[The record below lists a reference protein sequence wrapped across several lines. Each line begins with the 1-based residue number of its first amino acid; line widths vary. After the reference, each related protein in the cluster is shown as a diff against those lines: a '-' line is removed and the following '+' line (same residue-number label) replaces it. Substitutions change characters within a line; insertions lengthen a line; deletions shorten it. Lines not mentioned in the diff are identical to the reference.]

1 MPRSA
6 PPKGQVFD
14 DPTLAGRILGY
25 DKFEGTS
32 ESAVKLMLRV
42 PYIMVLFYSLTFYIS
57 KKIQTLAVNGV
68 ACWVNPAFWAQLT
81 REQRLTAIAHEI
93 GHKMLMHPTRRGA
106 RDRVL
111 WNMAGDYVINLMLV
125 ESGFAPLANLV
136 IDGKAW
142 SWLYDIKY
150 AGMTTEQVYDA
161 LLKEIDDEA
170 GEEEGQEP
178 GEDAGPEGSG
188 DGGDTES
195 PDDTGSDD
203 GSGGEEDGDADGGD
217 TGENPDGD
225 AEGGDGGV
233 PRQGGD
239 VQRTGKGKSGTGA
252 GVQPRDGCGEVPDGG
267 DGEAA
272 DGQHGA
278 GQSAAHRRA
287 EERLGPMRDLLDFG
301 EDPEGE
307 PYEDPDR
314 PPESAA
320 EFEERMKQEL
330 AAAESVAKMQGNV
343 PGWMQRVMENSQ
355 HSKVPWPE
363 ILEQYLKNM
372 TQADYSWRR
381 WNKRE
386 YVKIGILS
394 PDLYEPAMG
403 GMVLFVDC
411 SGSIGGRELS
421 QFGGH
426 FRDVLEQVKPKWVE
440 VVYFDT
446 QSYAP
451 FDRFE
456 RAEFDEDTSRLKPK
470 GGGGTSFTFFAQHI
484 DEMDEQ
490 PEVAMCLTDMY
501 GTFGRETSVPMLWLS
516 NSSVEEAPYG
526 AVISIA

>member
-1 MPRSA
+1 MVIGPRTAA

-125 ESGFAPLANLV
+125 ESGFAPLANLM
-136 IDGKAW
+136 IDGKPW
-142 SWLYDIKY
+142 SWLYDVKY
-150 AGMTTEQVYDA
+150 TGMTTEQVYDL

-170 GEEEGQEP
+170 AKEEPDQPGTPQPDEDDESD
-178 GEDAGPEGSG
+178 GED
-188 DGGDTES
+188 DGED
-195 PDDTGSDD
+195 
-203 GSGGEEDGDADGGD
+203 SGGAEDGDGDGAGDQPDDGAAGGAGAGD
-217 TGENPDGD
+217 TGDDGVSD
-225 AEGGDGGV
+225 TDGGV
-233 PRQGGD
+233 PGKGGSVHGTGRG
-239 VQRTGKGKSGTGA
+239 VQRG
-252 GVQPRDGCGEVPDGG
+252 GED
-267 DGEAA
+267 
-272 DGQHGA
+272 A

-307 PYEDPDR
+307 PFEDPDR

-320 EFEERMKQEL
+320 EFEERLKQEL

-343 PGWMQRVMENSQ
+343 PGWMQRVMSSAQ
-355 HSKVPWPE
+355 HTKVPWPE
-363 ILEQYLKNM
+363 VCEQYLKNM

-403 GMVLFVDC
+403 GMLLLTDC
-411 SGSIGGRELS
+411 SGSITGSVLT
-421 QFGGH
+421 QFGEH
-426 FRDVLEQVKPKWVE
+426 FRDILEQVRPKWVM

-446 QSYAP
+446 RPYEP
-451 FDRFE
+451 YDKFE
-456 RAEFDEDTSRLKPK
+456 RAEYDEDTSRLKPK
-470 GGGGTSFTFFAQHI
+470 GGGGTDFSWFARFVE
-484 DEMDEQ
+484 DMEEQ
-490 PEVAMCLTDMY
+490 PEVVMCLTDMY
-501 GTFGRETSVPMLWLS
+501 GTFGRETPVPMLWLS
-516 NSSVEEAPYG
+516 NSSVEKAPYG
-526 AVISIA
+526 NVISIQ